1 MFCFRP
7 DQIPIRSD
15 EQCSFEWR
23 KTYFPIIISS
33 AKEGSRR
40 TPVQTD
46 GETEKHNFWWLLSQ
60 HDAQPSQSPCTPSA
74 VIRSLISRLSDHLFF
89 SEFLHTPIINDANR
103 KHLVLTNLSN
113 NWYVHKFS
121 NHIYIPCISQKPSK
135 LLRKGFPYN
144 KCWLY
149 IVSKERLNKC

>member
-1 MFCFRP
+1 MWQMWICWSKGWTNWYKLGCKSQQQNKKIGILSAFKCLEQLKP
-7 DQIPIRSD
+7 GTSLSD

-23 KTYFPIIISS
+23 KTYFPI
-33 AKEGSRR
+33 
-40 TPVQTD
+40 
-46 GETEKHNFWWLLSQ
+46 
-60 HDAQPSQSPCTPSA
+60 CTPSA

-135 LLRKGFPYN
+135 ALRKGFPYN

>member
-1 MFCFRP
+1 MILEMA
-7 DQIPIRSD
+7 QTLGTSLSD

-33 AKEGSRR
+33 AKEGSCR

-89 SEFLHTPIINDANR
+89 SEFLLIPII
-103 KHLVLTNLSN
+103 LVEGPLT
-113 NWYVHKFS
+113 
-121 NHIYIPCISQKPSK
+121 
-135 LLRKGFPYN
+135 
-144 KCWLY
+144 
-149 IVSKERLNKC
+149 

>member
-1 MFCFRP
+1 MWQMWICWSKGWTNWYKLGCKSQQQNKKIGILSAFKCLEQLKP
-7 DQIPIRSD
+7 GTSLSD
-15 EQCSFEWR
+15 GE
-23 KTYFPIIISS
+23 KTYFPI
-33 AKEGSRR
+33 
-40 TPVQTD
+40 
-46 GETEKHNFWWLLSQ
+46 
-60 HDAQPSQSPCTPSA
+60 CTPSA